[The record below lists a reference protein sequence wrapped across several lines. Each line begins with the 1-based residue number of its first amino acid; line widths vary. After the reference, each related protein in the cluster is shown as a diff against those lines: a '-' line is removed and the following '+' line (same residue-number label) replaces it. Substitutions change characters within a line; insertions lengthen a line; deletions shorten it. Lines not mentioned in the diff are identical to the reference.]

1 MINALNHQFYIP
13 LRERINM
20 LIKYCEPCQMNNN
33 WKLDK
38 CPQEMTSIPIK
49 GQVWSQISMISYC

>member
-13 LRERINM
+13 LLRERINM

-33 WKLDK
+33 QKLDK
-38 CPQEMTSIPIK
+38 CPHEMTLFQSK
-49 GQVWSQISMISYC
+49 DKCGHRSV